1 LAASRVARETMIQAR
16 QDVSVSRQAVCLKA
30 SSRFSHSLIR
40 FQLALFWST
49 IFQVVDPND

>member
-1 LAASRVARETMIQAR
+1 MIQAR